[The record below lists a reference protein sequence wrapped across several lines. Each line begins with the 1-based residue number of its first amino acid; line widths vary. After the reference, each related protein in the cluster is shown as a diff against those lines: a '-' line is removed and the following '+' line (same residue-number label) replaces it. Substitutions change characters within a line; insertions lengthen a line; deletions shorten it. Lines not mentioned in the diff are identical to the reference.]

1 MISAYLWI
9 LVLLAAGLQY
19 VNGAQSPGET
29 EVVQRDSEAPPAQAV
44 PSSADLNPL
53 FLTPLIINCSY
64 DEARKKSEVELLKN
78 MSINAH
84 SGYIT
89 VNETINLFFLLVVGE
104 RNDSSEPLL
113 LWTQGG
119 PGLSALFGQFLEN
132 GPVAIT
138 ENGTLSRRDN
148 TLQKNMS
155 VLYVDIP
162 VGAGFSFTQ
171 DNASYARTLED
182 IIFSVRE
189 FLDQFLQL
197 FDYYKNRN
205 FYLGGES
212 YGARY
217 SVAVAN
223 WLLSNPGNVS
233 LNLKGVVSGSGF
245 LGPVLDIADS
255 SEFLYQMS
263 MMTESGKA
271 EFKAQFQKMK
281 MLAANSSTAHLALYM
296 LSTTIF
302 TSPVTPTLFQNLTFF
317 NDHASPIFT
326 ERPLIMYACV
336 VFFNST
342 LFRQQFHVGNIPF
355 QYNNPLLLASFAPD
369 WLREISPMVEN
380 VLNKSSMLFYM
391 GQMDTL
397 FPAVNQKTY
406 LASLNWTHAEEYR
419 NATRTLWSKPNK
431 YYGADGY
438 TKKVHQFTEALVLGM
453 SHYGA
458 AEKPD
463 EAYYL
468 ITEFVAS
475 SSRSTNDIKA
485 SEGAGTQDKT
495 N

>member
-19 VNGAQSPGET
+19 VNGEQSNSETATPESAQET
-29 EVVQRDSEAPPAQAV
+29 PPAQ
-44 PSSADLNPL
+44 PDQSSAVLEPL
-53 FLTPLIINCSY
+53 FLTPFIINCSY
-64 DEARKKSEVELLKN
+64 EEARNKSEVQLFKS
-78 MSINAH
+78 MGINAH

-119 PGLSALFGQFLEN
+119 PGLSALFGHFLEN

-138 ENGTLSRRDN
+138 ESGNLTLRNN

-155 VLYVDIP
+155 VIYLDIP
-162 VGAGFSFTQ
+162 VGAGFSFTLN
-171 DNASYARTLED
+171 NASYARTLED
-182 IIFSVRE
+182 IIFSVTE
-189 FLDQFLQL
+189 FLRQFLEV

-217 SVAVAN
+217 SVAVAD
-223 WLLSNPGNVS
+223 WLLLNPKNVS
-233 LNLKGVVSGSGF
+233 LSLKGVISGSGF

-263 MMTESGKA
+263 MMNESGKLTF
-271 EFKAQFQKMK
+271 EQQFQQMK
-281 MLAANSSTAHLALYM
+281 VLAANMSTAQLAVYM
-296 LSTTIF
+296 LSRTIF
-302 TSPVTPTLFQNLTFF
+302 TNPATPTLFQNLTLF
-317 NDHASPIFT
+317 NDHASPVFT
-326 ERPLIMYACV
+326 ERPFIMYVCV
-336 VFFNST
+336 GFLNST
-342 LFRQQFHVGNIPF
+342 LFRQNFHVGNIPF
-355 QYNNPLLLASFAPD
+355 QYNNPLLLASFASD
-369 WLREISPMVEN
+369 WLREISPMVEH

-397 FPAVNQKTY
+397 FPSVNQKTY
-406 LASLNWTHAEEYR
+406 LATLNWTHAEDYR
-419 NATRTLWSKPNK
+419 NTARKPWYKPNK
-431 YYGADGY
+431 LYGADGF
-438 TKKVHQFTEALVLGM
+438 TRKVNDFTEALVLGM

-463 EAYYL
+463 EVYYL
-468 ITEFVAS
+468 VTEFVAS
-475 SSRSTNDIKA
+475 SSSSSNDNKA
-485 SEGAGTQDKT
+485 SE
-495 N
+495 